1 MTDRPAPPTGSRDD
15 VLAVDGGTPV
25 RTALIPT
32 SRATI
37 DDTEVLAAAEAVR
50 GHRLTGDGVNGRAV
64 EVDLA
69 AMLGVPKALFM
80 NSCTSALEVAVR
92 LTGAGS
98 GDEVVLPSFT
108 FVSCANAVIRAGAR
122 PIFAEI
128 DPDTLNIDPAAIERA
143 LTPRTRAVI
152 VVHYAGRAC
161 DMAAIM
167 DLARRHQI
175 RVIEDAAHGLGARWN
190 GQRLGT
196 IGDFGTFSFHGT
208 KDVVCGEGGALV
220 CREAADSRRAEV
232 IREKGTNRSA
242 FLRGQVDKYTWVD
255 EGSSFVGSDVLA
267 AILRVQLRR
276 LPDILAR
283 KRVLAARLTSA
294 LAPIAR
300 RASLPHVWDGIE
312 SSWHLYP
319 ILVPTTLRDRVL
331 AALGAEG
338 IGATFHYVPL
348 HDSPYAREHLGG
360 RTGDLP
366 VTERVSASLV
376 RLPLFAS
383 MSDADL
389 DDVARATL
397 KVIGHL
403 VPAPRAP
410 LHG

>member
-1 MTDRPAPPTGSRDD
+1 M
-15 VLAVDGGTPV
+15 
-25 RTALIPT
+25 
-32 SRATI
+32 I
-37 DDTEVLAAAEAVR
+37 DDAEALAAANAVR
-50 GHRLTGDGVNGRAV
+50 EQRLIGDGVNGKAV

-69 AMLGVPKALFM
+69 GVLGVPRALFM

-92 LTGAGS
+92 LAGVGP

-128 DPDTLNIDPAAIERA
+128 DPTTLNIDPASIERA

-161 DMAAIM
+161 DMAAIG
-167 DLARRHQI
+167 DLARRRGI

-190 GQRLGT
+190 GRLLGT

-220 CREAADSRRAEV
+220 CREAADTRRAEV
-232 IREKGTNRSA
+232 MREKGTNRAA

-255 EGSSFVGSDVLA
+255 EGSSLVGSDVLA
-267 AILRVQLRR
+267 AILRVQLKR

-283 KRVLAARLTSA
+283 KRVLAARLSSA
-294 LAPIAR
+294 LAPIAWR
-300 RASLPHVWDGIE
+300 TSLPHVWEGIE

-319 ILVPTTLRDRVL
+319 ILVPTTVRDRVL
-331 AALGAEG
+331 AALQAEG

-360 RTGDLP
+360 RAGDLP

-397 KVIGHL
+397 KVIDHL
-403 VPAPRAP
+403 VPAARAP